1 MPQRQQCLS
10 LRKRWGVLLYVRAM
24 GRIFSLQV
32 TGMLVHA
39 WFSFVWCRTRAKRR
53 RKRVRIERRL
63 VPESVALG
71 REYQV
76 FKQEK
81 EKEKKEK
88 EKEKES
94 EKEEDKKK
102 AKAKDKDRDKEK
114 DRDKDKEKEK
124 DRGRA
129 KDKEK
134 KEKEKEKEKE
144 KTHAKDKDRDR
155 HAKEKEKEKDRLF
168 AFVWPWRSPCP
179 HHVLFRLALHPFARS
194 VPGPEIDAGAVHL
207 SPATC
212 LTSPQAELPSWLLT
226 HAESRLRFNNSQ

>member
-1 MPQRQQCLS
+1 MPFAA
-10 LRKRWGVLLYVRAM
+10 KEM
-24 GRIFSLQV
+24 GRSTPRPRHGSHIFIASH
-32 TGMLVHA
+32 GHA
-39 WFSFVWCRTRAKRR
+39 GA
-53 RKRVRIERRL
+53 RL
-63 VPESVALG
+63 VLFCLVQDKGKEKKEKGKDRKKAGSRACAALG
-71 REYQV
+71 GEYQV